1 MRLRLRS
8 YYYPLENKIY
18 VSVLEADLIPLHNG
32 RTDERQGTY
41 SAYRGKSGL
50 NLLGLSESVEVPLL
64 FLPRNGMP
72 AFHMISRMH
81 GLLYSYFSEK
91 RSLFL
96 LLEWEIANQNQAL
109 RILTPLL

>member
-8 YYYPLENKIY
+8 YYPLENKIY

-72 AFHMISRMH
+72 AFHMISRMQFLRTGYYIH
-81 GLLYSYFSEK
+81 ISPKKGHYFSFWNG
-91 RSLFL
+91 RLP
-96 LLEWEIANQNQAL
+96 I
-109 RILTPLL
+109 RIRP